1 MTMRYAVLTLAATA
15 IPAFAAQYTLDLKP
29 ENTKIEWTLGD
40 VLHTVHGTFNLRSA
54 KIDFDADTGQAS
66 GEAVVDVVSGNSKSN
81 ERDRRMHARVLES
94 AKFPEAIFTPDRFE
108 GKLALPGNST
118 VKMHGIFRIHGM
130 GHEITMDVQTKAT
143 ADRMNATIAF
153 DVPYVAWGMKDPSNF
168 LLKVNKTVQFSIQS
182 AGTLTKH
189 N

>member
-1 MTMRYAVLTLAATA
+1 L
-15 IPAFAAQYTLDLKP
+15 PQYTLDLKP